1 MCIKKKLTGFQL
13 LAFSMVFLLIVAIQ
27 FAGLGCDKAT
37 EPKNNPSGSLTNSSG
52 CISFLSAGKVN
63 LVPPCCTGLSYEYD
77 SEAGTLYVMHNGAG
91 FNCCTDPSAEIT
103 FNDSLILINES
114 ESGDYCDCLCLYN
127 IEYEFENITPAV
139 YTIRFIE
146 PYAADDDIPLE
157 LTFDL
162 NSEPTG
168 SVSIE
173 RDHYPWDD
181 NSNAVGKVVDVSGCG
196 GFQAEKVGSDSYA
209 CINFSYDGDSVLT
222 LVHTNAIFNCCP
234 DTLWA
239 EIGIEYNAITIE
251 EKESTEIM
259 GGCDCI
265 CNYDFNYRISD
276 LNPGYYTIKI
286 IEPYLSGN
294 YEELVLSIGLY
305 SDTSGSFCV
314 ARPYIG
320 VF

>member
-1 MCIKKKLTGFQL
+1 MCRKKRHENYQL
-13 LAFSMVFLLIVAIQ
+13 PAFLISILFVLAIQ
-27 FAGLGCDKAT
+27 IVGIGCGKST

-52 CISFLSAGKVN
+52 CISFLSTPKASV
-63 LVPPCCTGLSYEYD
+63 VPPCCTGLSYDYD
-77 SEAGTLYVMHNGAG
+77 SEAGILSVTHFGAG
-91 FNCCTDPSAEIT
+91 FNCCTYPSAEIT
-103 FNDSLILINES
+103 FNDSLILIDENES
-114 ESGDYCDCLCLYN
+114 GEYCSCLCLFN
-127 IEYEFENITPAV
+127 IEYEFENITPGV

-146 PYAADDDIPLE
+146 IYVGDEELPLE

-162 NSEPTG
+162 VADPTG
-168 SVSIE
+168 FISVE
-173 RDHYPWDD
+173 RNNYPWD
-181 NSNAVGKVVDVSGCG
+181 NSSNPVGKVIDISGCG
-196 GFQAEKVGSDSYA
+196 GFQAGKVGSDSSA

-239 EIGIEYNAITIE
+239 DFNTGYNLITIE

-265 CNYDFNYRISD
+265 CNYDFNYIISD
-276 LNPGYYTIKI
+276 VTPGYYTIKI
-286 IEPYLSGN
+286 VEPYLSGD
-294 YEELVLSIGLY
+294 YDELILSIGFY

-314 ARPYIG
+314 DRPFIG